1 VWCACVRCQVDL
13 LIERGH
19 CMSEVA
25 NESVIEATVGAV
37 SVVSGPRGADELRR
51 RDRVPCV
58 TLRL

>member
-1 VWCACVRCQVDL
+1 
-13 LIERGH
+13 
-19 CMSEVA
+19 MSEVA